1 MGNESSA
8 VNSSE
13 GPISVQMQ
21 VSRTVSYASQQ
32 NDVPVI
38 HSLLIRNNT
47 HSVLKDLNVLIETEP
62 AFSKPIETT
71 IASIGPGETH
81 NLGTLNL
88 TISHDFLFNLTER
101 SPGAVHVTVTTSG
114 GSFRTSEKI
123 TLLAYDERSG
133 LSGIPE
139 MLATFVLPNH
149 PVVRKIL
156 ALTTSILQRWTS
168 DASLSGYQSKSKKRV
183 AITAAAIYQALQLCR
198 IRYINPPAGFEESGQ
213 KIRTPDSILDNRKGT
228 CLDLAV
234 LTAACL
240 EQAGLHPLICVTEG
254 HAFAG
259 VWLEEECFPECSTD
273 DVLRL
278 RKRVELDEIL
288 VFETKLIKADTPIPF
303 EQAVKEAKRLLEDQ
317 KAFRCVVDIYRSR
330 KSLIRP
336 LTIRSSIAKASQPAP
351 TTNTASPYTEAPSI
365 PLITDFDE
373 YKVETPAEETPAS
386 RLERWKRKLLDLT
399 MRNRLL
405 NFRETKKTLPL
416 LCPDLASLEDA
427 LASGQAFTLQPR
439 PTEFDSF
446 QGRNAEV
453 HRARTG
459 NDAIEELLREELKAH
474 RLIADASDTEVD
486 RRLLEIYR
494 AARTS
499 LEESGASTLYL
510 ALGFL
515 SWYESNQ
522 SDQQHLGPIILVP
535 LEIERKSVQG
545 DFIIKQSDDDP
556 MINHTL
562 LELLKSQFGLS
573 IPGVDPLPEDEHGIH
588 VEKIMTAF
596 RRAVK
601 DMNRW
606 EVLEKAYIG
615 HFSFTKF
622 LMWRDLEKR
631 TEDIQRNRIVSH
643 LINTPNERFGS
654 DEDHSLPDPDTLD
667 DTCKPSEIFC
677 PVDADSY
684 QLAAVRAAAE
694 GKSFVLHGPPG
705 TGKSQTITNIIA
717 NALANG
723 KSVLF
728 ISEKMAALNVVYQ
741 RLTELGLDLFCL
753 ELHSN
758 KSHKKQVIDQ
768 LAAVLDRPAEESSNN
783 WLQEANRLANLRSE
797 LNAYVRALHQ
807 IRETDESVFK
817 GVCKLIGLRDVAHV
831 PIGWPADKIVNRDLL
846 DQLRDVVSQLKEA
859 AMASPHPRESVWSP
873 VQHKEWSIAW
883 RNEVESCLKQLC
895 DKCRELQESAQTMG
909 PLLGFG
915 TGDWSERDLC
925 ALFKISKAL
934 LNSPKVPAAM
944 MTAPD
949 WNASC
954 SLLTELIKSGSKRD
968 SLRDQLYQR
977 YTPKLL
983 QLDLDGLQK
992 RLVDGESSWFLP
1004 RAISQ
1009 WKVKKSLQRVTQ
1021 AGQIVEPS
1029 TMLDDIETARN
1040 LQDEQ
1045 NRLDQAGDRARELL
1059 GGLWKDGEAHW
1070 ETIAKIRDTTST
1082 LCKLAERVAGND
1094 TARVSTLRQ
1103 QWSRLVDEEH
1113 EQLSAEGTIGRL
1125 LQDYINKAYAFAAAR
1140 KELESVLSLDT
1151 QAVWGDICSPDHLGT
1166 VANRIDQWNDHI
1178 DELESWCRWRA
1189 VRHEAVRLGLSS
1201 LIDAYERGELPA
1213 ERIPETFER
1222 SYYQWWVDTVTDRD
1236 PALSSFFSREFERKI
1251 QEFRKMDQRYTELTR
1266 KVIQTKLAA
1275 RLNEPLSTSQNSQMG
1290 TLRREIKKQRRHM
1303 PIRKLFQEIPN
1314 LLPLL
1319 KPCLLMSPIS
1329 VAQYLDPAHPPFDLV
1344 IIDEASQMPVW
1355 DAVGAI
1361 ARGREA
1367 IIVGDPKQLPPT
1379 SFFVRSDD
1387 DDMADEVEVEDL
1399 ESILDDCLAAGL
1411 PSMYLR
1417 WHYRSRHESL
1427 IAFSNYQY
1435 YDNRLLTFPSPDQE
1449 VAVSLKS
1456 VNGIY
1461 DKSKSRTN
1469 REEAKAV
1476 VEEIVSRLQDP
1487 ELSRFSIGVV
1497 TFNISQQELIE
1508 DLLDEA
1514 RRANPEIE
1522 AYFDSQTAPNGEP
1535 VFVKNLE
1542 NVQGD
1547 ERDVILFS
1555 VCYGPDAQGRISM
1568 NFGPLNRDGGER
1580 RLNVA
1585 ITRARRQVIVFSS
1598 LQAEDIDLYRT
1609 RARGVADLKS
1619 FLDYAAHGVKALAK
1633 QSTADPEAECE
1644 SIFEEQVCEALRNRG
1659 YIVRPQVGCSGYR
1672 IDLAIVDPE
1681 HPGRYLLGIECDG
1694 ANYHRAKTARD
1705 RDRLREKVLGDLG
1718 WQLHRVWSTDWWKNP
1733 NRELDRIEEAI
1744 KNTKGMPTK
1753 TPQETK
1759 TAAASQQPLPRLG
1772 TAHDHRS
1779 PEPQGIDVHQNM
1791 HHYEPN

>member
-1 MGNESSA
+1 MDSKSIIA
-8 VNSSE
+8 NSSE

-21 VSRTVSYASQQ
+21 ISRTVNYASQQ

-47 HSVLKDLNVLIETEP
+47 DSVLKDLNVLIDTEP
-62 AFSKPIETT
+62 AFSRPKEIT
-71 IASIGPGETH
+71 IASIGPKETY
-81 NLGTLNL
+81 NLGTIDLVL
-88 TISHDFLFNLTER
+88 SHDFLSNLAER
-101 SPGAVHVTVTTSG
+101 IVGAVQVSVTTSEG
-114 GSFRTSEKI
+114 TFQTSEKI
-123 TLLAYDERSG
+123 ALLAYDEWSG

-139 MLATFVLPNH
+139 MLAAFVLPNH
-149 PVVRKIL
+149 PAIETIL
-156 ALTTSILQRWTS
+156 AKAASLLKKWTG
-168 DASLSGYQSKSKKRV
+168 DASLSGYQSEDKNRV
-183 AITAAAIYQALQLCR
+183 VKTVAAIYSALQQCG
-198 IRYINPPAGFEESGQ
+198 IRYINPPASFEESGQ
-213 KIRTPDSILDNRKGT
+213 KIRTPDRILDNRMGT

-234 LTAACL
+234 LAAACL
-240 EQAGLHPLICVTEG
+240 EQVGLHPLICVTKG
-254 HAFAG
+254 HAFPG

-273 DVLRL
+273 DVLCL
-278 RKRVELDEIL
+278 RKRVELDEIF
-288 VFETKLIKADTPIPF
+288 VFETTLITADIPVPF
-303 EQAVKEAKRLLEDQ
+303 EQAVKEARRLLENQND
-317 KAFRCVVDIYRSR
+317 FRCVIDIYRSR
-330 KSLIRP
+330 KSGIRP
-336 LTIRSSIAKASQPAP
+336 LPIRSSIAKASQLAP

-365 PLITDFDE
+365 PLITDFGE

-405 NFRETKKTLPL
+405 NFRETNKTLPL

-427 LASGQAFTLQPR
+427 LADGKAFTVYPR
-439 PTEFDSF
+439 PNELKNF
-446 QGRNAEV
+446 QQRNAEV

-459 NDAIEELLREELKAH
+459 NDAIEGLLREELKAH
-474 RLIADASDTEVD
+474 RLRADASDTEVN
-486 RRLLEIYR
+486 RRLVEIYR
-494 AARTS
+494 EARTR
-499 LEESGASTLYL
+499 LEESGANTLYL

-515 SWYESNQ
+515 AWYELNT
-522 SDQQHLGPIILVP
+522 SDQQRLAPIILIP
-535 LEIERKSVQG
+535 LEIERKSVQEGFKIRQG
-545 DFIIKQSDDDP
+545 DDEP
-556 MINHTL
+556 MINVTL
-562 LELLKSQFGLS
+562 LELLKRDFDLS
-573 IPGVDPLPEDEHGIH
+573 IPDIDPIPQDEHGIN
-588 VEKIMTAF
+588 VEKIMTVF
-596 RRAVK
+596 RKAVK
-601 DMNRW
+601 DIDRW

-622 LMWRDLEKR
+622 LMWRDLEVR
-631 TEDIQRNRIVSH
+631 TKDLEKNRIVSH

-654 DEDHSLPDPDTLD
+654 DEDHNLPDPDTLD
-667 DTCKPSEIFC
+667 DTCKPSDIFC

-741 RLTELGLDLFCL
+741 RLTKLGLDLFCL

-758 KSHKKQVIDQ
+758 KSHKKHVIDQ
-768 LAAVLDRPAEESSNN
+768 LAAVLDRAVKKSSND
-783 WLQEANRLANLRSE
+783 WLQEANRLANLRSK

-807 IRETDESVFK
+807 IRETGESLFK
-817 GVCKLIGLRDVAHV
+817 GRAELIRLRHV
-831 PIGWPADKIVNRDLL
+831 KPVPMNWPADKIVNRDLL

-883 RNEVESCLKQLC
+883 RNEVESCLKQLR
-895 DKCRELQESAQTMG
+895 DKCRELQESAQTIG

-915 TGDWSERDLC
+915 TGDWSERDLR
-925 ALFKISKAL
+925 ALNSVSKFL
-934 LNSPKVPAAM
+934 LNSPAIPAAM
-944 MTAPD
+944 VTAPD

-992 RLVDGESSWFLP
+992 QLVDGENSWFLP

-1021 AGQIVEPS
+1021 PGQMVEPS
-1029 TMLDDIETARN
+1029 SMLDDIKTARD

-1045 NRLDQAGDRARELL
+1045 KRLDQAGDRARELL
-1059 GGLWKDGEAHW
+1059 GQLWQDGEADW
-1070 ETIAKIRDTTST
+1070 KVIAKIRDATST
-1082 LCKLAERVAGND
+1082 LCTLAEQVAETDN
-1094 TARVSTLRQ
+1094 ARALALRQ

-1125 LQDYINKAYAFAAAR
+1125 LQDYINKAEAFISAR
-1140 KELESVLSLDT
+1140 KKLESVLSLDA
-1151 QAVWGDICSPDHLGT
+1151 QAVWGNASSPNHLGT
-1166 VANRIDQWNDHI
+1166 IVNRIDQWIAHFN
-1178 DELESWCRWRA
+1178 ELQPWCHWHT
-1189 VRHEAVRLGLSS
+1189 VRDKAIKLGLGA
-1201 LIDAYERGELPA
+1201 LINAYERGELPA

-1236 PALSSFFSREFERKI
+1236 PALRSFFSREFERKI
-1251 QEFRKMDQRYTELTR
+1251 RIFRELDQRYIKLTCDEI
-1266 KVIQTKLAA
+1266 KA
-1275 RLNEPLSTSQNSQMG
+1275 RLTARLPREAESTSRSSEMG
-1290 TLRREIKKQRRHM
+1290 ILKREIGKKSRHM
-1303 PIRKLFQEIPN
+1303 PIRQLFQKIPN
-1314 LLPLL
+1314 LLRRI

-1361 ARGREA
+1361 GRGREA

-1379 SFFVRSDD
+1379 SFFIRSDD

-1411 PSMYLR
+1411 PSMHLR

-1435 YDNRLLTFPSPDQE
+1435 YDNRLLTFPSPDQKH
-1449 VAVSLKS
+1449 AVSLRP

-1469 REEAKAV
+1469 QAEAEAV
-1476 VEEIVSRLQDP
+1476 VEEILRRLQDP

-1508 DLLDEA
+1508 DLLDVE
-1514 RRANPEIE
+1514 RRKNPEIE
-1522 AYFDSQTAPNGEP
+1522 QYFSKETAPTGEP

-1585 ITRARRQVIVFSS
+1585 ITRARKEVIVFSS
-1598 LQAEDIDLYRT
+1598 LQAEDIDLSRT
-1609 RARGVADLKS
+1609 RAKGVADLKS
-1619 FLDYAAHGVKALAK
+1619 FLDYAAHGVEALVK

-1659 YIVRPQVGCSGYR
+1659 YIVHPQVGCSGYR

-1705 RDRLREKVLGDLG
+1705 RDRLREMVLRDLG
-1718 WQLHRVWSTDWWKNP
+1718 WRLHRVWSTDWWEKP
-1733 NRELDRIEEAI
+1733 DEELARIEAAIEEA
-1744 KNTKGMPTK
+1744 KK
-1753 TPQETK
+1753 TMSRTQET
-1759 TAAASQQPLPRLG
+1759 TTIITPP
-1772 TAHDHRS
+1772 
-1779 PEPQGIDVHQNM
+1779 
-1791 HHYEPN
+1791 